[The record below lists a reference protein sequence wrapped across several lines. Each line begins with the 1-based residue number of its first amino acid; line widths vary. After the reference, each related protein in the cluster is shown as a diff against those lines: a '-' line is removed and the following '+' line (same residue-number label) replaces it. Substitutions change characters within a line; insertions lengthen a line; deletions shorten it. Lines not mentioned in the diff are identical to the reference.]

1 VKGYTLIVALV
12 LAQVGLFAHS
22 AQDTIPP
29 ARVDTAKVGGADTIV
44 VFSASDSA
52 SLSLSS
58 KRLRLRGKAD
68 ATYGSQRLQSEI
80 IVMDFGTSVLTAD
93 GARDASGRL
102 RGFPVFSDAGS
113 TYAGESIMFNV
124 STRRGKVTMGETS
137 VEGGYYYGSAIKRAG
152 DDVAYIADGCFTT
165 CDAPH
170 PHFYF
175 NAPKMKVVVDDK
187 IFLDPV
193 VVYVED
199 IPVFA
204 LPIGLFFSLERG
216 RRSGLMM
223 PTPLVSADRGVIL
236 QNLGYYFALSDYV
249 DTEIA
254 FDVMTKG
261 GIVGYSR
268 SNYALRD
275 RWSGNINLTSGYT
288 RQRITDPFAF
298 NIGIL
303 ANHRQQLRPGES
315 INAQIEYSTQNL
327 LRNTSINIAD
337 RVRQNARTAASYQ
350 RTFYNGHTL
359 NASYNRDQ
367 NIINGSVSEN
377 PSLSY
382 AIPQFTP
389 LRGVLGS
396 GHWLGDLALSYR
408 STARY
413 ARSQRRDIDTGVF
426 SVTENGVIEHR
437 PTLTVTP
444 KLGYFTVA
452 PSISYSENWWFQRY
466 TEFVNPADSTIQRIR
481 ESGTFRDYT
490 YNVGVTAST
499 ILYGI
504 AQPDVLGVQA
514 IRHTVQP
521 NVGLFYVPDQRDTAL
536 GMFGS
541 YVSPVTGNTVTYQRF
556 NGGIASGQQQLRL
569 DMNVLNRLAV
579 KVAQGDTA
587 PSKSIELLTFTVG
600 TSYNLAADSLRLAPI
615 SVNVRTPFL
624 EGINFN
630 AGMTFNAYDQV
641 EAVDPR
647 TGRLAWTTVNQ
658 TVLGAGKGL
667 ARLTNMTM
675 QLGTRFSSN
684 GIVLSR
690 PPADD
695 SVPPDTTTDQL
706 TSRFDRRIN
715 HRPAAVDIFGD
726 DQPGWM
732 PVTVPWDVDV
742 NLSYTYSAS
751 SPVSTLSSLLLSLGG
766 NLSLTE
772 TIRVSARGS
781 LDLITGAV
789 NTPVID
795 ISKRIHCWNLSLNW
809 VPTGFQRGF
818 FLRFSADA
826 AQLRDLQITRQS
838 TPLFR

>member
-1 VKGYTLIVALV
+1 MKLAALTIVLLTSLIAVR
-12 LAQVGLFAHS
+12 
-22 AQDTIPP
+22 AQDTTAP
-29 ARVDTAKVGGADTIV
+29 ARVDTAKVGSADTIV

-52 SLSLSS
+52 SLSISS
-58 KRLRLRGKAD
+58 KRLRLRGNAE
-68 ATYGSQRLQSEI
+68 ATYGPQQLKSEI
-80 IVMDFGTSVLTAD
+80 IVMDFGTSILTAD

-124 STRRGKVTMGETS
+124 STRRGKVTMGETE

-204 LPIGLFFSLERG
+204 LPLGLYFSLERG
-216 RRSGLMM
+216 RRSGLVM
-223 PTPLVSADRGVIL
+223 PTPLVSADRGLIL
-236 QNLGYYFALSDYV
+236 QNLGYYFAISDYV
-249 DTEIA
+249 DTEVA
-254 FDVMTKG
+254 FDLMTKG
-261 GIVGYSR
+261 GVVGYSR
-268 SNYALRD
+268 TRYALRD
-275 RWSGNINLTSGYT
+275 QWTGNLTLTSGYT

-298 NIGIL
+298 NIGIT
-303 ANHRQQLRPGES
+303 ANHQQQLRPGES
-315 INAQIEYSTQNL
+315 INAQVEYTTQNL
-327 LRNTSINIAD
+327 LRNTSININD
-337 RVRQNARTAASYQ
+337 RVRQNARTSASYQ
-350 RTFYNGHTL
+350 RTFYNGHTF
-359 NASYNRDQ
+359 NASFNRDQ

-377 PSLSY
+377 PTLSY
-382 AIPQFTP
+382 AVPQFTP
-389 LRGVLGS
+389 LRTVVGS

-413 ARSQRRDIDTGVF
+413 TRSQRRDTDTGVF
-426 SVTENGVIEHR
+426 AIAENGVVEHR

-452 PSISYSENWWFQRY
+452 PSIAYSENWWFQRY
-466 TEFVNPADSTIQRIR
+466 TEFVDPTDSTVKRVR

-504 AQPDVLGVQA
+504 AQPDVLGIQA

-521 NVGLFYVPDQRDTAL
+521 NIGLFYVPDQRDTSL

-556 NGGIASGQQQLRL
+556 AGGIASGQQQLRL
-569 DMNVLNRLAV
+569 DMNVLNRLAI
-579 KVAQGDTA
+579 KVAQADTA
-587 PSKSIELLTFTVG
+587 PAKAIELLTFSVN
-600 TSYNLAADSLRLAPI
+600 TSYNMAADSLRLSPI

-630 AGMTFNAYDQV
+630 ASMSFNAYNQV
-641 EAVDPR
+641 EAADPR
-647 TGRLAWTTVNQ
+647 TGRITWTTVNQ
-658 TVLGAGKGL
+658 TLLAAGKGL
-667 ARLTNMTM
+667 VRLTSLNM
-675 QLGTRFSSN
+675 QLGTRFSSR
-684 GIVLSR
+684 GIVLTR
-690 PPADD
+690 PPATDTAVRD
-695 SVPPDTTTDQL
+695 STTDGL
-706 TSRFDRRIN
+706 TSRFDRRVN
-715 HRPAAVDIFGD
+715 YQPGVVDMFGD
-726 DQPGWM
+726 ATPGWT
-732 PVTVPWDVDV
+732 PLSVPWDVDV
-742 NLSYTYSAS
+742 NLSYNYSAS
-751 SPVSTLSSLLLSLGG
+751 SPVATLSSLLFTLGG

-772 TIRVSARGS
+772 TIRLSARGS
-781 LDLITGAV
+781 VDLITGQI

-795 ISKRIHCWNLSLNW
+795 ISKRIHCWNLALNW